1 MYLRTLFLTAILS
14 NAVQAGQID
23 LAGPI
28 GSGRFGEQ
36 VRALA
41 NGNFVVTD
49 PGFDNGALLDVGAV
63 YLYNP
68 DAVLLSTLMGN
79 SAEDS
84 IGSGGIVLLGNDGF
98 VVISPSWDNAA
109 TAETDVG
116 AVTRINAATGLSGTI
131 SAGNS
136 LIGAQSGDEIGRN
149 GVIPL
154 STGHYVVSS
163 ANWDSALAQDVG
175 AVTWA
180 NGSIGIVGEVG
191 AGNSLVGVAASD
203 RLGDDEPVLLSNG
216 NYVVRCR
223 SCDNG
228 AITDA
233 GAVIWGDG
241 ELGVR
246 GPVSTSNALHG
257 SSIDDA
263 IGNDQRGVGVYALSN
278 GHYVVASS
286 SWDNAVLADV
296 GAVTWCDGASGCTGA
311 VTTANSLFGS
321 SVGDQIGNFGVAALN
336 NGHYVVSSIEWS
348 NGSQPQMG
356 AATWANGNTGSVG
369 PVSESNSLIG
379 VSASDR
385 VGSNIVALS
394 NGHFVVASPDWDNG
408 AAVDAGAVTWGD
420 GGSALVGVVSAGNS
434 LIGASSQDHV
444 GNAVI
449 ALNNGN
455 YVVASGQWDNAGIVD
470 AGAATW
476 VAGNTSTSA
485 VVSTAN
491 SLFGTSTNDRVGG
504 TGVIALSNGNYVVSS
519 FDWDHAGV
527 ADIGAAT
534 WLSGNSSFS
543 AAVTPANSLIGAVP
557 GDQIGFGGIA
567 ALSNGDYVV
576 SSLFLDVAGAGD
588 AGAIV
593 LANGVSGRT
602 GVASAAN
609 ALVGS
614 SADDLIGDAGI
625 TELSNGEF
633 VITSAQYDNG
643 AVVNAGAITWVR
655 ADANP
660 IGPLHADNSVFGT
673 ASGAGSSLNFSYDSA
688 RDRLLVGRPHSNIV
702 TLFAILP
709 DAMFANGFE

>member
-1 MYLRTLFLTAILS
+1 MYLRLLFVTALLS
-14 NAVQAGQID
+14 SAAQAGQID
-23 LAGPI
+23 LVGPL

-68 DAVLLSTLMGN
+68 NAVLLSTLVGS

-84 IGSGGIVLLGNDGF
+84 IGSGGIVLLGNGGF
-98 VVISPSWDNAA
+98 VVISPRWDNPA
-109 TAETDVG
+109 TAESEVG
-116 AVTRINAATGLSGTI
+116 AVTWIDAANGLTGAV
-131 SAGNS
+131 SASNS

-149 GVIPL
+149 GVIAL

-163 ANWDSALAQDVG
+163 ANWDSALVQDVG

-180 NGSIGIVGEVG
+180 DGSIGIVGEVS
-191 AGNSLVGVAASD
+191 ASNSLVGVAASD
-203 RLGDDEPVLLSNG
+203 RLGDDAPVLLTNG

-223 SCDNG
+223 GCDNG
-228 AITDA
+228 AITEA

-241 ELGVR
+241 QLGVR
-246 GPVSTSNALHG
+246 GAVSTSNALLG
-257 SSIDDA
+257 SSIDDS

-286 SWDNAVLADV
+286 SWDNAALADV
-296 GAVTWCDGASGCTGA
+296 GAVTWCDGSGGCTGV
-311 VTTANSLFGS
+311 VTTANSLVGS
-321 SVGDQIGNFGVAALN
+321 SAGDQVGNFGVTALS
-336 NGHYVVSSIEWS
+336 NGNYVVSSVEWS
-348 NGSQPQMG
+348 DGSQPQMG
-356 AATWANGNTGSVG
+356 AATWANGTTGGVG
-369 PVSESNSLIG
+369 AVSAGNSLIG

-385 VGSNIVALS
+385 VGSGVVALS
-394 NGHFVVASPDWDNG
+394 NGHFVVASPDWNNG
-408 AAVDAGAVTWGD
+408 ATPDVGAVTWGD
-420 GGSALVGVVSAGNS
+420 GGSALVGVVSAANS

-444 GNAVI
+444 GNSVT

-455 YVVASGQWDNAGIVD
+455 YVVASAQWDNAGIVD
-470 AGAATW
+470 AGATTW
-476 VAGNTSTSA
+476 VSGNASTTS

-504 TGVIALSNGNYVVSS
+504 TGVFALSNGNYVVSS
-519 FDWDHAGV
+519 FDWDNAGI
-527 ADIGAAT
+527 ADVGAAT
-534 WLSGNSSFS
+534 WLNGGSSFGG
-543 AAVTPANSLIGAVP
+543 AVTPANSLIGAVP
-557 GDQIGFGGIA
+557 GDQVGFGGIA

-576 SSLFLDVAGAGD
+576 SSLFLDAGATGD
-588 AGAIV
+588 AGAIL
-593 LANGVSGRT
+593 LADGASGRT
-602 GVASAAN
+602 GIVSAVN

-633 VITSAQYDNG
+633 VIASAQYDNG
-643 AVVNAGAITWVR
+643 AIENAGAITWVR

-660 IGPLHADNSVFGT
+660 IGPLHAGNSVFGT
-673 ASGAGSSLNFSYDSA
+673 ASGGGSSLNFSYDSA
-688 RDRLLVGRPHSNIV
+688 GDRLLVGRPDSNIV

-709 DAMFANGFE
+709 DAVFANGFE